1 MSTNSKLLFLFPA
14 LYNHNQSSVLTN
26 PPSPT
31 LPLPLLTQ
39 IIQIRTEI
47 CVKAGFY
54 LYSFIVYF
62 EEYLI
67 QKYQVNENAT
77 LLILI

>member
-1 MSTNSKLLFLFPA
+1 MSTNAKLLFLFPA
-14 LYNHNQSSVLTN
+14 LYNPNQSSVLTN
-26 PPSPT
+26 LPSPT

-54 LYSFIVYF
+54 LCFLIAYF
-62 EEYLI
+62 EEYLP
-67 QKYQVNENAT
+67 QKYQVN
-77 LLILI
+77 